1 MIQSNPP
8 LHLSYLLG
16 RSEALSELAAL
27 LEQSESTLFR
37 SLDVLRRQL
46 EARGRGDVLPVI
58 ERITRERQD
67 LLDRIL
73 DVRDETLVESQLAS
87 ALAVGA
93 GQPS

>member
-73 DVRDETLVESQLAS
+73 DVRDEILVESQLAS